1 VQTCPYG
8 TTTLCPVRA
17 LRRWQ
22 KAAGITE
29 GPIFRLIWLPLS
41 RALASNAPRLRPLV
55 GEDAVDAGTIARIV
69 KLRAKT
75 AGFDPAVLGGHSLKR
90 GAMTTGMDRGV
101 HPTRLKQLGRH
112 KTYAVLDTYLEFGDP
127 FESHPLADVM

>member
-1 VQTCPYG
+1 MFRDQ
-8 TTTLCPVRA
+8 
-17 LRRWQ
+17 
-22 KAAGITE
+22 AA
-29 GPIFRLIWLPLS
+29 S
-41 RALASNAPRLRPLV
+41 
-55 GEDAVDAGTIARIV
+55 RIV
-69 KLRAKT
+69 NLRAKA
-75 AGFDPAVLGGHSLKR
+75 AGFDPAALGGRSLKR